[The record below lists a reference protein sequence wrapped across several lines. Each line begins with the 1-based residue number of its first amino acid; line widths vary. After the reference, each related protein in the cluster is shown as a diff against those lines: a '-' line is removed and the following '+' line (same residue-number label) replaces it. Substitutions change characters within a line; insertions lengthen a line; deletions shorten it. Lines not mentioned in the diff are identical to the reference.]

1 MWRLCGVYKCIVTKT
16 AKRHME
22 NLGAFMLTFLEITKA
37 QAKDKEYNL
46 ADGNGLYLRILPS
59 GIKNWIANFRSDGKK
74 ISKKLGSFPEL
85 SIKEAREQLSLLK
98 AQAKFEGS
106 PVIKEKVHTFEEIY
120 YEWIEVKK
128 VKVKNWHDISN
139 RIERYIL
146 PSLGKIDYKS
156 ITPVAFVEILKQDLY
171 TRGKYETIKRICMYI
186 KEIDIYAMNIGYV
199 KELRFQNLYSVF
211 PVKTVIKNRPSV
223 HYSQLPTVLKELQVY
238 GLKARATWEVLL
250 TGFYTLLR
258 PNEYCSLE
266 WSWINFEDN
275 TITVPAEVMKMKLPH
290 VVPITKQMLTLLL
303 NRPRVGKYVFPATQG
318 KVVQHFST
326 NSASLF
332 LRRHGFKDKLV
343 PHGIRSI
350 GRTWMH
356 DHDIPFDVAEK
367 CLAHTV
373 GTSTQ
378 LAYDRSDLLEKRREA
393 MQQWCDFVDHCLKGG
408 ADLLL

>member
-1 MWRLCGVYKCIVTKT
+1 
-16 AKRHME
+16 
-22 NLGAFMLTFLEITKA
+22 MLTQLMIRNA
-37 QAKDKEYNL
+37 LPKDKVYQIKDK
-46 ADGNGLYLRILPS
+46 DGLCLRIYPT
-59 GIKNWIANFRSDGKK
+59 GKTVWIANFRNSGKK
-74 ISKKLGSFPEL
+74 ICKTLGSYPDIGL
-85 SIKEAREQLSLLK
+85 KEAREQLELLK
-98 AQAKFEGS
+98 TQTLLSDKGKV
-106 PVIKEKVHTFEEIY
+106 VIEESHTFSEVY
-120 YEWIEVKK
+120 SQWLEVKK
-128 VKVKNWHDISN
+128 IKVKNWKDISN

-146 PSLGKIDYKS
+146 PSLGKIDYKA

-393 MQQWCDFVDHCLKGG
+393 MQQWSDFVEDCLKGG

>member
-1 MWRLCGVYKCIVTKT
+1 
-16 AKRHME
+16 
-22 NLGAFMLTFLEITKA
+22 MLTHLQVKNA
-37 QAKDKEYNL
+37 LPKDKMYNL
-46 ADGNGLYLRILPS
+46 SDGNGLYLRVRPNGAKS
-59 GIKNWIANFRSDGKK
+59 WIGCFRSNGNKTCLKVGDY
-74 ISKKLGSFPEL
+74 PEL
-85 SIKEAREQLSLLK
+85 TIKEAREKLSLLK
-98 AQAKFEGS
+98 ALAKFEGS

-128 VKVKNWHDISN
+128 VKVKNWQDISN

-146 PSLGKIDYKS
+146 PSLGKIDYKA

-290 VVPITKQMLTLLL
+290 VVPITKQMLT
-303 NRPRVGKYVFPATQG
+303 
-318 KVVQHFST
+318 
-326 NSASLF
+326 
-332 LRRHGFKDKLV
+332 
-343 PHGIRSI
+343 
-350 GRTWMH
+350 
-356 DHDIPFDVAEK
+356 
-367 CLAHTV
+367 
-373 GTSTQ
+373 
-378 LAYDRSDLLEKRREA
+378 
-393 MQQWCDFVDHCLKGG
+393 
-408 ADLLL
+408 

>member
-1 MWRLCGVYKCIVTKT
+1 
-16 AKRHME
+16 
-22 NLGAFMLTFLEITKA
+22 MLTHLQVKNA
-37 QAKDKEYNL
+37 LPKDKMYNL
-46 ADGNGLYLRILPS
+46 SDGNGLYLRVRPNGAKS
-59 GIKNWIANFRSDGKK
+59 WIGCFRSNGNKTCLKVGDY
-74 ISKKLGSFPEL
+74 PEL
-85 SIKEAREQLSLLK
+85 TIKEAREKLSLLK
-98 AQAKFEGS
+98 AQAKFEDS
-106 PVIKEKVHTFEEIY
+106 PKIKEKLHTFEEIY
-120 YEWIEVKK
+120 FEWIEVKK
-128 VKVKNWHDISN
+128 VKVKNWKDISN

-146 PSLGKIDYKS
+146 PSLGKIDYKTL
-156 ITPVAFVEILKQDLY
+156 TPVAFVELLKQDLY
-171 TRGKYETIKRICMYI
+171 VRGKYETIKRICMYI
-186 KEIDIYAMNIGYV
+186 KEIDIYALNIGYS

-211 PVKTVIKNRPSV
+211 PVKTVIKNRPSI
-223 HYSQLPTVLKELQVY
+223 HYSQLSSALKELQVY

-266 WSWINFEDN
+266 WSWIDLDDM
-275 TITVPAEVMKMKLPH
+275 TITVPAEVMKMKLAH

-318 KVVQHFST
+318 KIGRSFNINAT
-326 NSASLF
+326 SLF

-378 LAYDRSDLLEKRREA
+378 LAYDRSDLLEKRRDA
-393 MQQWCDFVDHCLKGG
+393 MQQWCDFVEECLKN
-408 ADLLL
+408 

>member
-1 MWRLCGVYKCIVTKT
+1 MHVYKRD
-16 AKRHME
+16 RHLCYE
-22 NLGAFMLTFLEITKA
+22 HWLRQRATF
-37 QAKDKEYNL
+37 
-46 ADGNGLYLRILPS
+46 
-59 GIKNWIANFRSDGKK
+59 
-74 ISKKLGSFPEL
+74 SK
-85 SIKEAREQLSLLK
+85 SLL
-98 AQAKFEGS
+98 
-106 PVIKEKVHTFEEIY
+106 
-120 YEWIEVKK
+120 
-128 VKVKNWHDISN
+128 
-139 RIERYIL
+139 
-146 PSLGKIDYKS
+146 
-156 ITPVAFVEILKQDLY
+156 
-171 TRGKYETIKRICMYI
+171 C
-186 KEIDIYAMNIGYV
+186 
-199 KELRFQNLYSVF
+199 F

-356 DHDIPFDVAEK
+356 DHDIP
-367 CLAHTV
+367 LML
-373 GTSTQ
+373 Q
-378 LAYDRSDLLEKRREA
+378 RS
-393 MQQWCDFVDHCLKGG
+393 V
-408 ADLLL
+408 

>member
-1 MWRLCGVYKCIVTKT
+1 MGSTAYRL
-16 AKRHME
+16 
-22 NLGAFMLTFLEITKA
+22 
-37 QAKDKEYNL
+37 
-46 ADGNGLYLRILPS
+46 
-59 GIKNWIANFRSDGKK
+59 
-74 ISKKLGSFPEL
+74 
-85 SIKEAREQLSLLK
+85 
-98 AQAKFEGS
+98 
-106 PVIKEKVHTFEEIY
+106 
-120 YEWIEVKK
+120 
-128 VKVKNWHDISN
+128 
-139 RIERYIL
+139 
-146 PSLGKIDYKS
+146 
-156 ITPVAFVEILKQDLY
+156 
-171 TRGKYETIKRICMYI
+171 
-186 KEIDIYAMNIGYV
+186 
-199 KELRFQNLYSVF
+199 
-211 PVKTVIKNRPSV
+211 
-223 HYSQLPTVLKELQVY
+223 
-238 GLKARATWEVLL
+238 
-250 TGFYTLLR
+250 YTLLR

-318 KVVQHFST
+318 KVAQHFST

-393 MQQWCDFVDHCLKGG
+393 MQQWSDFVEDCLKGG

>member
-1 MWRLCGVYKCIVTKT
+1 
-16 AKRHME
+16 
-22 NLGAFMLTFLEITKA
+22 MLTQLMIRNA
-37 QAKDKEYNL
+37 LPKDKVYQIKDK
-46 ADGNGLYLRILPS
+46 DGLCLRIYPT
-59 GIKNWIANFRSDGKK
+59 GKTVWIANFRNSGKK
-74 ISKKLGSFPEL
+74 ICKTLGSYPDIGL
-85 SIKEAREQLSLLK
+85 KEAREQLELLK
-98 AQAKFEGS
+98 TQTLLSDKGKV
-106 PVIKEKVHTFEEIY
+106 VIEESHTFSEVY
-120 YEWIEVKK
+120 SQWLEVKK
-128 VKVKNWHDISN
+128 IKVKNWKDISN

-146 PSLGKIDYKS
+146 PSLGKIDYKA

>member
-1 MWRLCGVYKCIVTKT
+1 
-16 AKRHME
+16 
-22 NLGAFMLTFLEITKA
+22 MLTFLEIKKA
-37 QAKDKEYNL
+37 QPKDKEYNL

-59 GIKNWIANFRSDGKK
+59 GIKNWIANFRSNGKK
-74 ISKKLGSFPEL
+74 ISKKLGTFPEL
-85 SIKEAREQLSLLK
+85 AIKDAREKLSLLK
-98 AQAKFEGS
+98 AQSKFEDS
-106 PVIKEKVHTFEEIY
+106 PEIKEKVHTFEEIY
-120 YEWIEVKK
+120 FEWIEVKK
-128 VKVKNWHDISN
+128 VKVKNWKDISN

-146 PSLGKIDYKS
+146 PSLGKIDYKTL
-156 ITPVAFVEILKQDLY
+156 TPVAFVELLKQDLY
-171 TRGKYETIKRICMYI
+171 VRGKYETIKRICLYI
-186 KEIDIYAMNIGYV
+186 KEIDIYALNIGYS

-211 PVKTVIKNRPSV
+211 PVKTVIKNRPSI
-223 HYSQLPTVLKELQVY
+223 HYTQLSSALKELQVY

-250 TGFYTLLR
+250 AGFYTLLR

-266 WSWINFEDN
+266 WSWIDLDDM
-275 TITVPAEVMKMKLPH
+275 TITVPAEVMKMKLAH

-318 KVVQHFST
+318 KIERSFSI
-326 NSASLF
+326 NAASFF

-378 LAYDRSDLLEKRREA
+378 LAYDRSDLLEKRRDA
-393 MQQWCDFVDHCLKGG
+393 MQQWCNFVEDCLNG
-408 ADLLL
+408 